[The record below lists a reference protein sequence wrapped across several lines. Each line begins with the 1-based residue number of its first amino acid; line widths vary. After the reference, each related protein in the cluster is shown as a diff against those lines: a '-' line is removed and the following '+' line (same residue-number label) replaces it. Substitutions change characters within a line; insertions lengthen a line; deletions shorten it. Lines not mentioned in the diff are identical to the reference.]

1 MGLKAYE
8 FTKHAVDLV
17 FMAVAV
23 LALVQAYLRLKA
35 NKDVKDKMGDLHL
48 NQITK
53 SLQKDESNND
63 TE

>member
-1 MGLKAYE
+1 MGQTAYE
-8 FTKHAVDLV
+8 FTKHAADLV

-35 NKDVKDKMGDLHL
+35 RKDAEEKMRELHL

-53 SLQKDESNND
+53 SVQKDENNNNM
-63 TE
+63 E